1 MTPVQRIIS
10 WGQQTIPYQVR
21 FLASRKT
28 LSIEVHPDSTVWVRA
43 PAGCSESLIR
53 ERVQRRAGWISRQL
67 AEFEQYKPKMPARQY
82 VSGETHLY
90 LGRQYRLKV
99 VKADASAVKLQR
111 GQIVVSCSV
120 PADPDAIKQLLQ
132 NWYLQRARQTYEDV
146 LQVALDRFKG
156 VHPPRIIVRVMRSRW
171 GSLSA
176 AGTMTLNSRL
186 IQAPRACIEY
196 VIVHELCHV
205 GHRDHDARFFKR
217 LAQLM
222 PDWQK
227 RKLRLEQSLL

>member
-1 MTPVQRIIS
+1 MLVQRTIS

-21 FLASRKT
+21 FLASRTT
-28 LSIEVHPDSTVWVRA
+28 LSIEVHPDSSVWVRA
-43 PAGCSESLIR
+43 PAGCSESVIR
-53 ERVQRRAGWISRQL
+53 ERMQRRAAWISRQL
-67 AEFEQYKPKMPARQY
+67 AEFEQYKPRMPARQY

-99 VKADASAVKLQR
+99 VRADAQEVKLQR
-111 GQIVVSCSV
+111 GQIVVSCTAPS
-120 PADPDAIKQLLQ
+120 DPDVIKRLLQ
-132 NWYLQRARQTYEDV
+132 AWYLQRARQTYDEV
-146 LQVALDRFKG
+146 LQVALDRFKS
-156 VHPPRIIVRVMRSRW
+156 VQPPRVIVRVMRSRW
-171 GSLSA
+171 GSLSE

-217 LAQLM
+217 LAQVM

-227 RKLRLEQSLL
+227 RKLRLEQALL